1 MKDDGKETTHPS
13 YALAVFSR
21 TQGGGRAV
29 FGSEL
34 LHHDTIRLRVS
45 RAKHIEDLAHE
56 WYFPTQEILELEFS
70 PHQFATLLTTL
81 NVGSGVPCTLTR
93 LEGQSFKYEPP
104 TDLRTRYQADLDDAG
119 KDAVRSLIELQE
131 LIDTL
136 PLSGVK
142 KKELLGKVSAV
153 RNKVSGTMPFI
164 VNQFHEKME
173 TVVADGKAALEA
185 FTMGMVV
192 KTGLEALQ
200 AQAPT
205 LPPALS
211 SSLPEEPCNDCDCG
225 TSEACVGVEAGRL
238 HSIQCAAYTSPALL
252 SRGHQPGPC
261 DCGASESGTR
271 PGFDPLDG
279 KRIEQVHER

>member
-173 TVVADGKAALEA
+173 TVVADGKAAIEA

-200 AQAPT
+200 TQAPT

-211 SSLPEEPCNDCDCG
+211 SSLPDE
-225 TSEACVGVEAGRL
+225 
-238 HSIQCAAYTSPALL
+238 
-252 SRGHQPGPC
+252 
-261 DCGASESGTR
+261 